1 MRTVILLSSVILLFS
16 CNASNDK
23 EQAAKDEGEIAKEEA
38 TTVIRK
44 DTLGLIVLYP
54 QYSSIDLVCG
64 TMPSKSDSSVILF
77 AEAAYTGELLNEFKH
92 SNVAGEHVSQ
102 GKRYKGFKCKRN
114 TGAFVYYGGKWEF
127 CYKDYSQE
135 IDKAAENGGA
145 AFGQEMIIHKGKLV
159 EIARKDNN
167 KNLGEIYLEAPVR
180 AKLYIPLGS
189 KVDLY
194 IFGGPVASV
203 NLVSGD
209 FHTKQITNNY
219 QANPNLRRFDLLLG
233 GGVGVEIIRHI
244 RATVGYDHGPINRDG
259 TPGRNVHTGALK
271 VAAYYMF

>member
-38 TTVIRK
+38 ATVIRK

-167 KNLGEIYLEAPVR
+167 KNQFRALCNHDGKLCIAESNKVVPFGDFKKQLLSLGVDDAIYLDMGPGWNHAWYRNKGKIVELHP
-180 AKLYIPLGS
+180 KLHH
-189 KVDLY
+189 
-194 IFGGPVASV
+194 FCT
-203 NLVSGD
+203 NW
-209 FHTKQITNNY
+209 ITFY
-219 QANPNLRRFDLLLG
+219 
-233 GGVGVEIIRHI
+233 
-244 RATVGYDHGPINRDG
+244 
-259 TPGRNVHTGALK
+259 K
-271 VAAYYMF
+271 

>member
-127 CYKDYSQE
+127 GYKDYSQE

-167 KNLGEIYLEAPVR
+167 KNQFRTLCNHDGKLCIAESNKVVPFGDFKKQLLSLGVDDAIYLDMGPGWNHAWYREKGKIVELHP
-180 AKLYIPLGS
+180 KLHH
-189 KVDLY
+189 
-194 IFGGPVASV
+194 FCT
-203 NLVSGD
+203 NW
-209 FHTKQITNNY
+209 ITFY
-219 QANPNLRRFDLLLG
+219 
-233 GGVGVEIIRHI
+233 
-244 RATVGYDHGPINRDG
+244 
-259 TPGRNVHTGALK
+259 K
-271 VAAYYMF
+271 

>member
-1 MRTVILLSSVILLFS
+1 VILLFS

-38 TTVIRK
+38 ATVIRK

-167 KNLGEIYLEAPVR
+167 KNQFRALCNHDGKLCIAESNKVVPFGDFKKQLLSLGVDDAIYLDMGPGWNHAWYRNKGKIVELHP
-180 AKLYIPLGS
+180 KLHH
-189 KVDLY
+189 
-194 IFGGPVASV
+194 FCT
-203 NLVSGD
+203 NW
-209 FHTKQITNNY
+209 ITFY
-219 QANPNLRRFDLLLG
+219 
-233 GGVGVEIIRHI
+233 
-244 RATVGYDHGPINRDG
+244 
-259 TPGRNVHTGALK
+259 K
-271 VAAYYMF
+271 

>member
-38 TTVIRK
+38 ATVIRK

-167 KNLGEIYLEAPVR
+167 KNQFRALCNHDGKLCIAESNKVVPFGDFKKQWLSLGVDDAIYLDMGPGWNHAWYRNKGKIVELHP
-180 AKLYIPLGS
+180 KLHH
-189 KVDLY
+189 
-194 IFGGPVASV
+194 FCT
-203 NLVSGD
+203 NW
-209 FHTKQITNNY
+209 ITFY
-219 QANPNLRRFDLLLG
+219 
-233 GGVGVEIIRHI
+233 
-244 RATVGYDHGPINRDG
+244 
-259 TPGRNVHTGALK
+259 K
-271 VAAYYMF
+271 